1 MSERKL
7 VEVGASSS
15 GDGLKPVFHN
25 ATRYSK
31 EGFTGQMVE
40 GVFEGLVE
48 EQKETAKGKKFT
60 ARSYI
65 FVTEEGQKH
74 YVDSFGLLDYKMKE
88 VSPGEV
94 CVLSYLGKD
103 ENDYHQ
109 VSVQK
114 YE

>member
-1 MSERKL
+1 MSDKKL
-7 VEVGASSS
+7 VEVGSAS
-15 GDGLKPVFHN
+15 GNGPKPVFHN
-25 ATRYSK
+25 ATRLHK
-31 EGFTGQMVE
+31 EGYTGKLVE

-48 EQKETAKGKKFT
+48 EQKETANGKKFT

-65 FVTEEGQKH
+65 FVTDEGQKH
-74 YVDSFGLLDYKMKE
+74 YVDAFGLLDYKMKS

-94 CVLSYLGKD
+94 CVVSYLGKD
-103 ENDYHQ
+103 DNDYHQ